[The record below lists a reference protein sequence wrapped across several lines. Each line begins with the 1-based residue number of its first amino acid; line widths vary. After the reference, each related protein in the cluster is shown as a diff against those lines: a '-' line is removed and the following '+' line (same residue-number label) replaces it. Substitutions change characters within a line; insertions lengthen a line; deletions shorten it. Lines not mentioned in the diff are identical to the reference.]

1 MTFIAAD
8 VNELALAIFAVV
20 VAITLGVTYLASK
33 RVTNATDFWAAGRGL
48 TGVQNGFAIAGD
60 YMSAASFL
68 GIAGLIFLFGF
79 DGFLYSVGFLVA
91 FLTVLFLLGERMRNS
106 GKYTIAD
113 VLSFRMKERPARS
126 AAALGTLSVAGFYLI
141 AQMVG
146 AGVLIQALVGI
157 DFTLS
162 VILTGAFMILYI
174 VMGGMLA
181 TSWVQIIKAVL
192 LMTATI
198 VLTLF
203 VLNEVGWNPIN
214 LFKEA
219 RAESPEGQAYLE
231 PGLFLSSP
239 IDTVSLGLALVLG
252 TAGLPHI
259 LMRFF
264 TVPDAKAARGS
275 VMWAV
280 VLIGAFYVMTT
291 ALGFGARAIL
301 GGGAEEA
308 VGSGG
313 NLAAPLLAEEVGGG
327 AGTVGGDLFLAIIA
341 AVAFATILAVVAGL
355 VISASGAV
363 AHDVW
368 SNVVRRGH
376 DSEKEEV
383 WVAKIAA
390 VGIGAIAIAIAV
402 IGGEGLNVSFMVGL
416 AFAVAASAIF
426 PALLLALSWRRFNTT
441 GAVTGVL
448 VGVFSS
454 IALVIISPTVWPGAD
469 SEGGALRL
477 LRPRQSG
484 HRVDPA
490 RLHRLLARHRPV
502 ARGDG
507 GAQLRRAMGAL
518 GDGPR
523 RRGRYRHDAHGTQDP
538 HACRRGRDHHAAAP
552 VDRPERGR
560 GERAPLRDQPQSCL
574 CAWGTRSLRCSGRR
588 RASTRCRSIHSPSA

>member
-1 MTFIAAD
+1 MTFFAAD
-8 VNELALAIFAVV
+8 VNELALGIFAIV
-20 VAITLGVTYLASK
+20 VAITLGITYWASK
-33 RVTNATDFWAAGRGL
+33 RVATATDFWAAGRGL

-113 VLSFRMKERPARS
+113 VLSFRMKQRPARA
-126 AAALGTLSVAGFYLI
+126 AAALGTLAVAGFYLI

-146 AGVLIQALVGI
+146 AGVLINALVGI
-157 DFTLS
+157 GFELA
-162 VILTGAFMILYI
+162 VIITGAFMIIYI
-174 VMGGMLA
+174 VAGGMLA
-181 TSWVQIIKAVL
+181 TSWVQIIKAIL
-192 LMTATI
+192 LMTATV

-203 VLNEVGWNPIN
+203 VLGEVGWNPVD
-214 LFKEA
+214 LFREA
-219 RAESPEGQAYLE
+219 RAQSPEGENYLK

-239 IDTVSLGLALVLG
+239 IDTVSLGIALVLG

-264 TVPDAKAARGS
+264 TVPDAKAARSS

-280 VLIGAFYVMTT
+280 ALIGAFYVMTT

-301 GGGAEEA
+301 GEGATEA
-308 VGSGG
+308 VGTGG

-368 SNVVRRGH
+368 SNIVRRGE

-390 VGIGAIAIAIAV
+390 FAIGAIAISIAV

-426 PALLLALSWRRFNTT
+426 PALLLALTWRRFNTS

-448 VGVFSS
+448 VGVFTS
-454 IALVIISPTVWPGAD
+454 IALVIISPTVWPGPDA
-469 SEGGALRL
+469 EGGLFSWYDLANPGIVSVPLGFIGCWLGTVLTREEIAERSFDEL
-477 LRPRQSG
+477 YVRSETGLGAETGTGLTLTGRRTAPR
-484 HRVDPA
+484 
-490 RLHRLLARHRPV
+490 
-502 ARGDG
+502 
-507 GAQLRRAMGAL
+507 
-518 GDGPR
+518 
-523 RRGRYRHDAHGTQDP
+523 
-538 HACRRGRDHHAAAP
+538 AAATAATTTIP
-552 VDRPERGR
+552 HP
-560 GERAPLRDQPQSCL
+560 
-574 CAWGTRSLRCSGRR
+574 
-588 RASTRCRSIHSPSA
+588 

>member
-8 VNELALAIFAVV
+8 VNELALSIFGVV
-20 VAITLGVTYLASK
+20 VAVTLIVTYFASK
-33 RVTNATDFWAAGRGL
+33 RVTSATDFWAAGRGL
-48 TGVQNGFAIAGD
+48 TGPQNGFAIAGD

-106 GKYTIAD
+106 GKFTIAD
-113 VLSFRMKERPARS
+113 VLSFRMNERPARS

-162 VILTGAFMILYI
+162 VILTGAFMIIYI
-174 VMGGMLA
+174 VAGGMLA

-198 VLTLF
+198 ALSIF
-203 VLNEVGWNPIN
+203 VLAEIGWNPID
-214 LFKEA
+214 LFTQA
-219 RAESPEGQAYLE
+219 RAESPEGQKYLE

-264 TVPDAKAARGS
+264 TVPNAKAARSS

-291 ALGFGARAIL
+291 FLGFGARAIL

-308 VGSGG
+308 VGTGG

-327 AGTVGGDLFLAIIA
+327 AGTFGGDLFLAIIA

-368 SNVVRRGH
+368 SNIVRHGK
-376 DSEKEEV
+376 DSETEEV

-390 VGIGAIAIAIAV
+390 VAIGAIAIAIAV
-402 IGGEGLNVSFMVGL
+402 IGGAGLNVSFMVGL

-426 PALLLALSWRRFNTT
+426 PALLLALIWRRFNTG
-441 GAVTGVL
+441 GAITGVL
-448 VGVFSS
+448 FGVISS
-454 IALVIISPTVWPGAD
+454 IALVIISPTVWPGPD
-469 SEGGALRL
+469 SEGGALGFYDLANPGIVSIPLGFIGCWLGTVLTRETKA
-477 LRPRQSG
+477 LRSFDELYVRSETG
-484 HRVDPA
+484 
-490 RLHRLLARHRPV
+490 L
-502 ARGDG
+502 
-507 GAQLRRAMGAL
+507 GAEA
-518 GDGPR
+518 
-523 RRGRYRHDAHGTQDP
+523 GT
-538 HACRRGRDHHAAAP
+538 G
-552 VDRPERGR
+552 
-560 GERAPLRDQPQSCL
+560 LTL
-574 CAWGTRSLRCSGRR
+574 TGRR
-588 RASTRCRSIHSPSA
+588 TGTGRAVAATSTIPRP